1 MMEESSICRIGVK
14 ARMLCKSQSKNN
26 LQHRDSNPGGRISRH
41 SLEEDEG
48 NICITKNRSL
58 ASSVYCIHVSGEEPP
73 VPEGG
78 TDPSDSQ
85 QDTKCNRDEGQ
96 TLGNN

>member
-1 MMEESSICRIGVK
+1 
-14 ARMLCKSQSKNN
+14 MLCTSQSKNN
-26 LQHRDSNPGGRISRH
+26 LQPRDSNPGGRINRH

-48 NICITKNRSL
+48 SICITKNRSL
-58 ASSVYCIHVSGEEPP
+58 ASPVYCIHVSGEEPP
-73 VPEGG
+73 GPEGG

-85 QDTKCNRDEGQ
+85 QDTKCNRNEGK